1 MKTNI
6 IAVRHGETEWNYAEL
21 QQGHLDSPLTEN
33 GINQAHSLAKGLL
46 NRNIEII
53 YSSDLGRALQTAQII
68 ANKLSLGIN
77 QEPMLRERNLG
88 IMQGLT
94 KKEFEN
100 KFPDEYKKLQSKDP
114 DYVLPNGESARERYN
129 RSVKCIEKIAN
140 SNQGKTVLVV
150 THGGILNGLHY
161 KVTDTPLSEPKRVA
175 NINASINTF
184 SITKNIWHLNSWG
197 DIEHLEGLR
206 ALDDN

>member
-1 MKTNI
+1 MKTKI

-33 GINQAHSLAKGLL
+33 GINQAYGLAKGLL
-46 NRNIEII
+46 NRDIEII
-53 YSSDLGRALQTAQII
+53 YSSDLGRALQTAMII
-68 ANKLSLGIN
+68 SNKLSLEIIK
-77 QEPMLRERNLG
+77 EPMLRERNLG

-94 KKEFEN
+94 KKDFEA

-114 DYVLPNGESARERYN
+114 DYVLPNGESARERYT
-129 RSVKCIEKIAN
+129 RSVKCIETIAN
-140 SNQGKTVLVV
+140 SNQGKTILVV
-150 THGGILNGLHY
+150 THGGILNGLFY
-161 KVTDTPLSEPKRVA
+161 KLTDTPLSQPKKVA

-184 SITKNIWHLNSWG
+184 SITKNVWHLESWG
-197 DIEHLEGLR
+197 EIGHLDGLR